1 MSPPKSYDSSHLR
14 SLLFLCSSGA
24 LSSLLIAALKP
35 FLLEGELTV
44 EGVKLQPGDY
54 VTLNLSSV
62 HQASLTKTGCLFM
75 LRACEL
81 DEGLR

>member
-1 MSPPKSYDSSHLR
+1 
-14 SLLFLCSSGA
+14 
-24 LSSLLIAALKP
+24 LSSLLIAALNP

-44 EGVKLQPGDY
+44 EGLKLQPGDY
-54 VTLNLSSV
+54 VTLNLSSG
-62 HQASLTKTGCLFM
+62 HPASLTKTGCLFI

>member
-14 SLLFLCSSGA
+14 SLLFLGRFV
-24 LSSLLIAALKP
+24 LAALKP

-44 EGVKLQPGDY
+44 EGLKLQPGDY
-54 VTLNLSSV
+54 VTLNLSSA

-81 DEGLR
+81 DEVLR

>member
-1 MSPPKSYDSSHLR
+1 
-14 SLLFLCSSGA
+14 

-44 EGVKLQPGDY
+44 EGLKLQPGDY

-75 LRACEL
+75 LWACEL